1 MLGKPAKQTYS
12 ADGRKVYVPQHMK
25 PPGKLD
31 GVKKTFAKLSPSAMF
46 AKKPKLPMARA
57 VLVNEPLPTGPEW
70 RDKKGRAMRDRVYP
84 TNQNITSKYTVITF
98 LPRNLFEQFRRIANG
113 ESGGFDGRS

>member
-1 MLGKPAKQTYS
+1 MAGKSSKQNYT

-25 PPGKLD
+25 PPGRFD

-46 AKKPKLPMARA
+46 AKKPKLPMART
-57 VLVNEPLPTGPEW
+57 VMVNQTLPTGPEW
-70 RDKKGRAMRDRVYP
+70 RDKKGKAMRDRIYP

-113 ESGGFDGRS
+113 KRSSLIQ